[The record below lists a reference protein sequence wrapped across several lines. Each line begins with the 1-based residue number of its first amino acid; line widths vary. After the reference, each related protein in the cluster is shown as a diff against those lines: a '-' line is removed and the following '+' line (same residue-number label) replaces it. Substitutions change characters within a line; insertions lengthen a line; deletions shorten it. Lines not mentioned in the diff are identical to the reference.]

1 MREKMIPLVIML
13 TAGAATSI
21 ICIWKQFDTLYSLK
35 VLLAV
40 LVGFYLLGLLAKK
53 LYGKVLMSDQ
63 PEEEETEQNP
73 EEQQKEG
80 IEA

>member
-1 MREKMIPLVIML
+1 MREKMVPLVIML

-53 LYGKVLMSDQ
+53 LYGKVMKPDL
-63 PEEEETEQNP
+63 PEEEEKEP
-73 EEQQKEG
+73 DAEAQQDES